1 MGSFFVASENG
12 KIVVLKDA
20 PELEVLSV
28 NEMSDSILG
37 TPAIIDGA
45 LFIRTRKALMR
56 IQ

>member
-1 MGSFFVASENG
+1 MASENG